1 MMESR
6 QLTKLPIGMLRDFHH
21 VPSMGVFHVS
31 AKHFLFAAGQQPAS
45 GRLHGVRRVCRHAV
59 VRVAI

>member
-1 MMESR
+1 
-6 QLTKLPIGMLRDFHH
+6 MLRDFHH
-21 VPSMGVFHVS
+21 VPSIGVFHVP